1 MAVTAANL
9 HNVSVTDFARFFEYN
24 STGEAMATIIAAN
37 YFTVASLTGNMLK
50 ANDRVKIYASDGV
63 GVFKVSSNGSTAALQ
78 PDGPVKTVSAHSSTA
93 TTLNGFGTNLIAT
106 TQSLTFLVP
115 APASV
120 GDLVTYQIDASSTGT
135 AILSSTGATILDGNG
150 STNGAITLAGK
161 GDAVTLEAVSTSIW
175 SQRAVMGTVDGTSI
189 TAKVWQPST

>member
-1 MAVTAANL
+1 MAVTATNL
-9 HNVSVTDFARFFEYN
+9 HCTNVTGLYKDFVYD
-24 STGEAMATIIAAN
+24 STGEAMSTIVAAN

-50 ANDRVKIYASDGV
+50 SGDRVKIIASDGH
-63 GVFKVSSNGSTAALQ
+63 GVFKVTSNGSTAALV
-78 PDGPVKTVSAHSSTA
+78 PDGMIKTVTAHSSTA

-115 APASV
+115 VPASV
-120 GDLVTYQIDASSTGT
+120 GDIVVYQIDASSTGT
-135 AILSSTGATILDGNG
+135 AILSTTGSFLDGNG
-150 STNGAITLAGK
+150 STNGSITLAGK
-161 GDAVTLEAVSTSIW
+161 GDAVLLEAVSTSIW

>member
-1 MAVTAANL
+1 MAVTATNL
-9 HNVSVTDFARFFEYN
+9 HCVNVTGFRKEFEYD
-24 STGEAMATIIAAN
+24 STGEAMATIVAAN
-37 YFTVASLTGNMLK
+37 YFTAASLTNGMLK
-50 ANDRVKIYASDGV
+50 ENDRVKIYASDGQ
-63 GVFKVSSNGSTAALQ
+63 GVFKVTSNGTTAALV
-78 PDGPVKTVSAHSSTA
+78 PDGLIKTVTAHSSTA

-115 APASV
+115 APASA
-120 GDLVTYQIDASSTGT
+120 GDMVVYQIDASSTGT

-161 GDAVTLEAVSTSIW
+161 GDAVLLEAVSTSIW